1 MHHVV
6 YVAPYLAGN
15 TLTCLERMLA
25 MPDVRLGIIT
35 HEPIER
41 FPAKLRAALGGH
53 YQVSDCLSPSLLITA
68 CRAFKEDWGRVD
80 RLIGFLE
87 QMQEALASARDAVGI
102 PGMGSEAAHNF
113 RDKNRMKAVL
123 RAAGLPVARQRL
135 ICSAADALS
144 FIAEV
149 GYPVV
154 LKPPA
159 GMGSKNTVR
168 VSSADELYAALNEH
182 LPSPERPLQ
191 GEEFIT
197 GSEHTFESI
206 SIGGRVVWSSSSYY
220 LPGPLEVLETPWIQY
235 CVLLPRQPIPPHAV
249 DFAAL
254 NARALAALGME
265 TGLSHMEWFIR
276 PDGTPVI
283 SEVGARPPGVHL
295 MPMMGLAHGIDM
307 WDAWVKLMIRG
318 EFEAPERRFA
328 VGVAFFR
335 TQGRGRVV
343 RSVEGLEEAERAVG
357 QWVVRSRLPRV
368 GQPRSEHYEGEGY
381 AIVRHPTTEGA
392 VHALRTLITTVKVR
406 S

>member
-6 YVAPYLAGN
+6 YVAPYFAGN
-15 TLTCLERMLA
+15 TLVCLERMLA
-25 MPDVRLGIIT
+25 MPDVRLGVIT

-41 FPAKLRAALGGH
+41 FPAKMRAKLGGH
-53 YQVSDCLSPSLLITA
+53 YRVSDCLNPSDLITA
-68 CRAFKEDWGRVD
+68 CRAFSEEWGRID

-87 QMQEALASARDAVGI
+87 QMQESLAAARDAVGI
-102 PGMGSEAAHNF
+102 PGMGAQAAANF

-135 ICSAADALS
+135 IRSAADALS
-144 FIAEV
+144 FIEEV

-168 VSSADELYAALNEH
+168 VSSPDELYAALNDH

-197 GSEHTFESI
+197 GSEHTFESV
-206 SIGGRVVWSSSSYY
+206 SINGEVVWSSSSYY

-235 CVLLPRQPIPPHAV
+235 CVLLSRMPVPPHAV

-254 NARALAALGME
+254 NARALKALGME

-295 MPMMGLAHGIDM
+295 MPMMGLAHGVDM

-318 EFEAPERRFA
+318 EFSLPERRFS
-328 VGVAFFR
+328 VGVAFLR
-335 TQGRGRVV
+335 AQGPGRVV
-343 RSVEGLEEAERAVG
+343 RSVTGVDEANAAVG
-357 QWVVRSRLPRV
+357 QWVVESRMPKV

-392 VHALRTLITTVKVR
+392 VAALKTLITTIKVR
-406 S
+406 A